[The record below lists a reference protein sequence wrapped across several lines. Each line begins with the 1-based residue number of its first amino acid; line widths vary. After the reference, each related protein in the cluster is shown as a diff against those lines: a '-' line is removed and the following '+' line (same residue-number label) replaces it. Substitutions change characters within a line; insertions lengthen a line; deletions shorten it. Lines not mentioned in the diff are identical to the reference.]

1 MRKSLMRA
9 GLRGLFG
16 RGRNAAKPVGEAF
29 LIVITGGEGKH
40 LYVAIDFFRTHFHAI
55 PFQEQ
60 TIDDKGR
67 SFVAIEEGVIFC
79 DAKSVGGGKRA
90 KIGWRIAIA
99 PTLLGSGQC

>member
-16 RGRNAAKPVGEAF
+16 RGCNAAQPVGKAF